1 MGSFYII
8 SDEATVEE
16 AGRADV
22 AVVAMSGEL
31 DYAASPQLRR
41 RIDGH
46 LKAGR
51 RRLVLDLS
59 DVTFIDSTAIGV
71 ILGAVTRLN
80 EAGGGALEIVCAD
93 ENARVL
99 RIFAITGID
108 SMIALHGTREEAFS
122 ALAVAG

>member
-1 MGSFYII
+1 
-8 SDEATVEE
+8 
-16 AGRADV
+16 
-22 AVVAMSGEL
+22 MSGEL
-31 DYAASPQLRR
+31 DYAASPQLRQ

-46 LKAGR
+46 LEAGR

-59 DVTFIDSTAIGV
+59 EVTFIDSTAIGV
-71 ILGAVTRLN
+71 LLGAVTRLN

-108 SMIALHGTREEAFS
+108 SMIALHSTREEAFS